1 METLAGLPQV
11 SEPLLWSVIRD
22 HAQALRQSPRL
33 AASTTGRSS
42 PFSLWT
48 SSRTTC
54 ACPPI
59 KSARCGATARQPERH
74 CAKATGVLVD
84 RRAANM
90 PITDGLYIVKM
101 NGVPFLRHFSV
112 RPNGRIL
119 ALMGSA
125 ALPPIEM
132 PQDILTPEN
141 IVGKVVVIIV
151 QV

>member
-1 METLAGLPQV
+1 M
-11 SEPLLWSVIRD
+11 
-22 HAQALRQSPRL
+22 
-33 AASTTGRSS
+33 
-42 PFSLWT
+42 
-48 SSRTTC
+48 
-54 ACPPI
+54 
-59 KSARCGATARQPERH
+59 
-74 CAKATGVLVD
+74 LVD